1 MAEVRLHCNVR
12 ASPSTGSVTLSETAM
27 DGSEEETRI
36 SHRRNDA
43 FLGFVSEKVLREGT
57 THDGF
62 RQTPQSKAL
71 IKTRGKELEKK
82 ERRDSFVVFGLLQ
95 KLYCEYL
102 SSPAAFEMSPSQ
114 TFNTMLPTKCL

>member
-57 THDGF
+57 TQRRLQTDTTVKGTNKNQREGTGEEGKKGF
-62 RQTPQSKAL
+62 ICSVWFIT
-71 IKTRGKELEKK
+71 KTVL
-82 ERRDSFVVFGLLQ
+82 
-95 KLYCEYL
+95 
-102 SSPAAFEMSPSQ
+102 
-114 TFNTMLPTKCL
+114 